1 MWFLKKILDPKWTRS
16 QNFLTWGKIQKPETR
31 PEQNSK
37 PETWPDPSLYMPHVP
52 NSQKWSKNHFKKKMD
67 SKDGWPIINVII
79 AIFKQQ
85 VIWHASGVDQQTLQ
99 EVSVTHC
106 SKKSTNCTLLFCS
119 LIRKKII
126 LTFFCKLSFI
136 TLRSLFWKK
145 YYMICSF
152 WVWPGR
158 QILGRRICK
167 MVRQQIVWHLPL
179 SAR

>member
-1 MWFLKKILDPKWTRS
+1 MIFFKNLDPKWTRS

-52 NSQKWSKNHFKKKMD
+52 NSQKWSKNLFKKKMD

-126 LTFFCKLSFI
+126 LTFFANYHLSLWGLYFEKNI
-136 TLRSLFWKK
+136 TWYVLFE
-145 YYMICSF
+145 F
-152 WVWPGR
+152 GPG
-158 QILGRRICK
+158 GRYSGEEFVK
-167 MVRQQIVWHLPL
+167 W
-179 SAR
+179 